1 VCQLWTIA
9 VQRGLLTYVYY
20 CFVVASWYRVSET
33 MDPNSKD
40 RFQLLPNH
48 VADEEVPIVVVVSTT
63 KTTTTPNYTSGKPFF
78 RSNCHPDD
86 IPDVARGMIWH
97 DSFYENDTDV
107 LAVWDMDRTLSDRH
121 SCYSANLILLGS
133 AFLIALLAHIL
144 SPSYIGIILIFPV
157 AIFLPEYITVER
169 VQNCMR
175 RRTHVAVTRQG
186 IYFDRVNGPAGQTH
200 MSRTVIP
207 YDQIG
212 NNRVNI
218 EKGFCNRCNKVVV
231 YTKDGEPALQL
242 MGVVQKQKEFA
253 DIVNAMIERS
263 QHLDE
268 STTNNE
274 VPGGIKTIQIQP
286 TNEEKITL
294 SAAKCV

>member
-1 VCQLWTIA
+1 
-9 VQRGLLTYVYY
+9 
-20 CFVVASWYRVSET
+20 

-63 KTTTTPNYTSGKPFF
+63 KTTTTPNYTSGRPCF

-86 IPDVARGMIWH
+86 IPDVARGLLWH

-107 LAVWDMDRTLSDRH
+107 IAVWDMNRALSDRH
-121 SCYSANLILLGS
+121 SCYSANLILHS
-133 AFLIALLAHIL
+133 SIFLISLLAHIL
-144 SPSYIGIILIFPV
+144 FPSYIGIILIFPV

-175 RRTHVAVTRQG
+175 RRTHVAITRQG
-186 IYFDRVNGPAGQTH
+186 IYFDRVNGPAGQTQ

-218 EKGFCNRCNKVVV
+218 EKGFCYRCNKVVV

-263 QHLDE
+263 HHLNE
-268 STTNNE
+268 YTTNDE
-274 VPGGIKTIQIQP
+274 VPGGITTIQIQP

-294 SAAKCV
+294 SVAKCV